1 MSLSRVVTV
10 LPLVVFAAL
19 VAPAT
24 AHAGRFPLFIIISDN
39 PWLLGIGVV
48 LIVIWV
54 VMRSRS
60 E

>member
-1 MSLSRVVTV
+1 MSMSRIVTV
-10 LPLVVFAAL
+10 LPLVAFAAL

-24 AHAGRFPLFIIISDN
+24 AHAGKFPLFIIISDN
-39 PWLLGIGVV
+39 PWLLALGVI
-48 LIVIWV
+48 LIVVWL